1 MTDNEYLRQR
11 VDKVAEDQAAQNEV
25 MKVIAEDCAEI
36 KQCLKGN
43 GQPGLVVRTDRL
55 EQKEKTRSRL
65 MWLIVSGV
73 VALILN
79 AIAGHIGFA
88 F

>member
-1 MTDNEYLRQR
+1 MSDNEYLRQR
-11 VDKVAEDQAAQNEV
+11 VDKVAEDQAAQHEV

-55 EQKEKTRSRL
+55 EQKEKTRSKF
-65 MWLIVSGV
+65 MWLLMSGV
-73 VALILN
+73 VMLLLN
-79 AIAGHIGFA
+79 AVAEHLGFLQ
-88 F
+88 